1 MHPNHKDMPVS
12 FTLEKR
18 TNLHNECPIRLSW
31 NFVGERY
38 QTTMGVSIKK
48 EDWDEERRLVK
59 ANGQTAEDI
68 NFLIKRV
75 STVVSGIEQ
84 HCIERSITFGKNIM
98 KQAICDALA
107 NDIARPEDIIERC
120 IEGIS
125 SVPKPTEQYY
135 RDLLGRYYQFLCDAK
150 HIQPAGGSFYIL
162 QELFGRR
169 ERIAVPLDRF
179 KPVRD
184 EIMSSTP
191 FDEVSKEE
199 VFGKHPQKRQ

>member
-1 MHPNHKDMPVS
+1 MPVS
-12 FTLEKR
+12 ITLEKR

-48 EDWDEERRLVK
+48 EDWDEERKLVK
-59 ANGQTAEDI
+59 ANTQNHNGQTAEDI
-68 NFLIKRV
+68 NFLIKRIT
-75 STVVSGIEQ
+75 TVVSGIEQ
-84 HCIERSITFGKNIM
+84 HCIESSITLGKNIM
-98 KQAICDALA
+98 KQAISDALA
-107 NDIARPEDIIERC
+107 NDIARPEDIIERGM
-120 IEGIS
+120 EGIS
-125 SVPKPTEQYY
+125 SVPKPTERYY

-150 HIQPAGGSFYIL
+150 HIQPAGGCFYIL